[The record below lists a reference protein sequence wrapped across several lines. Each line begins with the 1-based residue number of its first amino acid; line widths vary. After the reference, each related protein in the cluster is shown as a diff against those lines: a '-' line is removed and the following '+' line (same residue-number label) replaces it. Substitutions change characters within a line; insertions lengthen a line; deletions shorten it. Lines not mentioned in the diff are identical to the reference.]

1 MDRLTSMS
9 VFVKAVELG
18 SFSAAGD
25 ALQMSSQLV
34 GKHVQHIEHRLGVRL
49 LNRTT
54 RRQSLTEFG
63 RSFYERAKF
72 ILAEVEVAE
81 GLAAETRALP
91 TGKLRVNAPVSFGV
105 HSLSQRL
112 PDYLKAYP
120 QVDVELSLSNREVN
134 LIDEGFDVVFR
145 VGALTDSRLVAIS
158 LTPYRLVLCAAP
170 SYVKRHPPLLTPLD
184 LQNQECL
191 GFGHTELRTHWTF
204 EGPTGRVA
212 VPITSRL
219 TSDHGEAL
227 LFSALA
233 GLGVILQPI
242 ELVRSALDSGQ
253 LVALL
258 PDYSIPTRPMH
269 MLYAPDRRVTPKV
282 RSFLDFA
289 AAEFGAIDFT
299 MD

>member
-1 MDRLTSMS
+1 MS
-9 VFVKAVELG
+9 VFVKAAELG

-72 ILAEVEVAE
+72 ILAEVEIAE

-134 LIDEGFDVVFR
+134 LIVFR

-158 LTPYRLVLCAAP
+158 LAPYRLVLCAAP

-184 LQNQECL
+184 LQSHECL

-204 EGPTGRVA
+204 EGPTGRVT

-219 TSDHGEAL
+219 MVS
-227 LFSALA
+227 
-233 GLGVILQPI
+233 VI
-242 ELVRSALDSGQ
+242 
-253 LVALL
+253 
-258 PDYSIPTRPMH
+258 
-269 MLYAPDRRVTPKV
+269 
-282 RSFLDFA
+282 
-289 AAEFGAIDFT
+289 
-299 MD
+299 